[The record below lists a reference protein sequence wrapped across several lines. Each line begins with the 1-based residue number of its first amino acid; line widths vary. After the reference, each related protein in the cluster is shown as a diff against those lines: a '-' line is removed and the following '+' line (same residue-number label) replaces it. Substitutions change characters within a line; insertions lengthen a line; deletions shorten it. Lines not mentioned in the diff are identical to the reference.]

1 MVGARQGR
9 RLPGRAERP
18 VAVEAVK
25 GRAKCA
31 SKGRVKVCHLREVIC
46 REVGSWIP
54 TTGITEELARGE
66 PTQDGDRKFN
76 TDIA

>member
-1 MVGARQGR
+1 VS
-9 RLPGRAERP
+9 
-18 VAVEAVK
+18 
-25 GRAKCA
+25 GRAKCT

-66 PTQDGDRKFN
+66 PTQDGDRNFN